1 MVGELSLR
9 LCWLV
14 DVVGDGLSEEEI
26 AARVAEWLDEL
37 RDGRGLVLPVTA
49 AAELSLARSEDDV

>member
-1 MVGELSLR
+1 MARPADHLSER
-9 LCWLV
+9 PV

-37 RDGRGLVLPVTA
+37 RDGPALVLPVTA
-49 AAELSLARSEDDV
+49 AAELSLARGEDDV